1 MTDHAYVALIDEPQQ
16 LDQVEDFIAALVSEG
31 AGYAND
37 IGVLDAMNHFD
48 AGSLLVLFTADR
60 GLVDAC
66 FHLEFGFSGP
76 VRFEHLDAFETDGD
90 DEGVEIVGFRSLADE
105 AGDAAD
111 SPEKVFE
118 FVRGVK
124 GWTRG
129 KRRDAR
135 ANPAAY
141 DEAAAEWNE
150 RLAEMLP
157 VATLAGSKPAR
168 KKSAKP
174 ANRKVTQ
181 PAKKKVSRPAKKKP
195 AATKKPAAKKKPQ
208 AIRGKSPVKAK
219 TKARRAPARKAPI
232 RKSARKAAP
241 SKARRAVRRTR

>member
-1 MTDHAYVALIDEPQQ
+1 MTDHAYVALIDAPQQ
-16 LDQVEDFIAALVSEG
+16 FDQIEDFIAALVREG

-37 IGVLDAMNHFD
+37 IGVLDVRNHFD
-48 AGSLLVLFTADR
+48 RDSLLVLFTADR

-90 DEGVEIVGFRSLADE
+90 EEGVEIVGFHSLADE

-111 SPEKVFE
+111 SPEKVFAY
-118 FVRGVK
+118 VRGLK
-124 GWTRG
+124 GWARG

-141 DEAAAEWNE
+141 DEAATEWNE

-157 VATLAGSKPAR
+157 VATIAGSKPAAKSTSKPAR
-168 KKSAKP
+168 KKAAASKA
-174 ANRKVTQ
+174 
-181 PAKKKVSRPAKKKP
+181 SKKP
-195 AATKKPAAKKKPQ
+195 AVKKAT
-208 AIRGKSPVKAK
+208 RGKAPVKVKPKAKAKAKVKAK
-219 TKARRAPARKAPI
+219 AKTRRAPVRKAPARKAAP
-232 RKSARKAAP
+232 RKAKPKARKAA
-241 SKARRAVRRTR
+241 RRTR

>member
-1 MTDHAYVALIDEPQQ
+1 MTDHAYVALIDAPQQ
-16 LDQVEDFIAALVSEG
+16 FDQVEDFIAALVREG

-37 IGVLDAMNHFD
+37 IGVLDDRNHFD
-48 AGSLLVLFTADR
+48 RGSLLVLFTADR

-90 DEGVEIVGFRSLADE
+90 DAGVEIVGFRSLADE

-124 GWTRG
+124 GWARG

-135 ANPAAY
+135 ANPKAY

-157 VATLAGSKPAR
+157 VATIAGSKPAR
-168 KKSAKP
+168 KKATKPARKKVAKP
-174 ANRKVTQ
+174 AKKALTTPARKK
-181 PAKKKVSRPAKKKP
+181 AAAGKASKK
-195 AATKKPAAKKKPQ
+195 TAAKKK
-208 AIRGKSPVKAK
+208 ATRGKSPVKAK
-219 TKARRAPARKAPI
+219 AKSRTKARRAPARKAAPKKA
-232 RKSARKAAP
+232 KSKARKAA
-241 SKARRAVRRTR
+241 RRTR

>member
-1 MTDHAYVALIDEPQQ
+1 MTDHAYVALIDAPQQ
-16 LDQVEDFIAALVSEG
+16 FDQVEDFIAALVREG

-37 IGVLDAMNHFD
+37 IGVLDVKNHFD
-48 AGSLLVLFTADR
+48 RDSLLVLFTADR

-90 DEGVEIVGFRSLADE
+90 EEGVEIVGFHSLADE

-111 SPEKVFE
+111 SPEKVFAY
-118 FVRGVK
+118 VRGLK
-124 GWTRG
+124 GWARG

-141 DEAAAEWNE
+141 DEAATEWNE

-157 VATLAGSKPAR
+157 VATIAGSKPAAKSTSKPAR
-168 KKSAKP
+168 KKAAASKASK
-174 ANRKVTQ
+174 A
-181 PAKKKVSRPAKKKP
+181 SKKP
-195 AATKKPAAKKKPQ
+195 AVKKAA
-208 AIRGKSPVKAK
+208 RGKAPVKAK
-219 TKARRAPARKAPI
+219 PKAKAKAKAKAKTRRAPVRKAPARKAAP
-232 RKSARKAAP
+232 KKTKPKARK
-241 SKARRAVRRTR
+241 AVRRTR

>member
-1 MTDHAYVALIDEPQQ
+1 MTDHAYVALIDAPQQ
-16 LDQVEDFIAALVSEG
+16 FDQVEDFIAALVREG

-37 IGVLDAMNHFD
+37 IGVLDVKNHFD
-48 AGSLLVLFTADR
+48 RDSLLVLFTADR

-90 DEGVEIVGFRSLADE
+90 EEGVEIVGFHSLADE

-111 SPEKVFE
+111 SPEKVFAY
-118 FVRGVK
+118 VRGLK
-124 GWTRG
+124 GWARG

-141 DEAAAEWNE
+141 DEAATEWNE

-157 VATLAGSKPAR
+157 VATIAGSKPAAKSTSKPAR
-168 KKSAKP
+168 KKAAASKA
-174 ANRKVTQ
+174 
-181 PAKKKVSRPAKKKP
+181 SKKP
-195 AATKKPAAKKKPQ
+195 AVKKAA
-208 AIRGKSPVKAK
+208 RGKAPVKAK
-219 TKARRAPARKAPI
+219 PKAKPKAKAKAKAKAKTRRAPVRKAPARKAAP
-232 RKSARKAAP
+232 KKTKPKARK
-241 SKARRAVRRTR
+241 AVRRTR

>member
-1 MTDHAYVALIDEPQQ
+1 MTDHAYVALIDAPQQ
-16 LDQVEDFIAALVSEG
+16 FDQVEDFIAALVREG

-37 IGVLDAMNHFD
+37 IGVLDVKNHFD
-48 AGSLLVLFTADR
+48 RDSLLVLFTADR

-90 DEGVEIVGFRSLADE
+90 EEGVEIVGFHSLADE

-111 SPEKVFE
+111 SPEKVFAY
-118 FVRGVK
+118 VRGLK
-124 GWTRG
+124 GWARG

-141 DEAAAEWNE
+141 DEAATEWNE

-157 VATLAGSKPAR
+157 VATIAGSKPAAKSTSKPAR
-168 KKSAKP
+168 KKAAASKA
-174 ANRKVTQ
+174 
-181 PAKKKVSRPAKKKP
+181 SKKP
-195 AATKKPAAKKKPQ
+195 AVKKAA
-208 AIRGKSPVKAK
+208 RGKAPVKAK
-219 TKARRAPARKAPI
+219 PKAKAKAKAKAKTRRAPVRKAPARKAAP
-232 RKSARKAAP
+232 KKTKPKARK
-241 SKARRAVRRTR
+241 AVRRTR

>member
-1 MTDHAYVALIDEPQQ
+1 MTDHAYVALIDAPQQ
-16 LDQVEDFIAALVSEG
+16 FDQIEDFIAALVREG

-37 IGVLDAMNHFD
+37 IGVLDVRNHFD
-48 AGSLLVLFTADR
+48 RDSLLVLFTADR

-90 DEGVEIVGFRSLADE
+90 EEGVEIVGFHSLADE

-111 SPEKVFE
+111 SPEKVFAY
-118 FVRGVK
+118 VRGLK
-124 GWTRG
+124 GWARG

-141 DEAAAEWNE
+141 DEAATEWNE

-157 VATLAGSKPAR
+157 VATIAGSKPAAKSTSKPAR
-168 KKSAKP
+168 KKAAASKA
-174 ANRKVTQ
+174 
-181 PAKKKVSRPAKKKP
+181 SKKP
-195 AATKKPAAKKKPQ
+195 AVKKAT
-208 AIRGKSPVKAK
+208 RGKAPVKVKPKAKAKVKAK
-219 TKARRAPARKAPI
+219 AKTRRAPVRKAPARKAAP
-232 RKSARKAAP
+232 RKAKPKARKAA
-241 SKARRAVRRTR
+241 RRTR

>member
-1 MTDHAYVALIDEPQQ
+1 MTDHAYVALIDAPQQ
-16 LDQVEDFIAALVSEG
+16 FDQVEDFLAALVREG

-37 IGVLDAMNHFD
+37 IGVLDVKNHFD
-48 AGSLLVLFTADR
+48 RDSLLVLFTADR

-90 DEGVEIVGFRSLADE
+90 EEGVEIVGFHSLADE

-111 SPEKVFE
+111 SPEKVFAY
-118 FVRGVK
+118 VRGLK
-124 GWTRG
+124 GWARG

-141 DEAAAEWNE
+141 DEAATEWNE

-157 VATLAGSKPAR
+157 VATIAGRTPAAKSTSKPAR
-168 KKSAKP
+168 KKAAASKA
-174 ANRKVTQ
+174 
-181 PAKKKVSRPAKKKP
+181 SKKP
-195 AATKKPAAKKKPQ
+195 AVKKAA
-208 AIRGKSPVKAK
+208 RGKAPVKAK
-219 TKARRAPARKAPI
+219 PKAKAKAKAKAKVKAKAKTRRAPVRKAPARKAAP
-232 RKSARKAAP
+232 KKTKPKARKAV
-241 SKARRAVRRTR
+241 RRAR

>member
-1 MTDHAYVALIDEPQQ
+1 MTDHAYVALIDAPQQ
-16 LDQVEDFIAALVSEG
+16 FDQVEDFIAALVREG

-37 IGVLDAMNHFD
+37 IGVLDVKNHFD
-48 AGSLLVLFTADR
+48 RDSLLVLFTADR

-90 DEGVEIVGFRSLADE
+90 EEGVEIVGFHSLADE

-111 SPEKVFE
+111 SPEKVFAY
-118 FVRGVK
+118 VRGLK
-124 GWTRG
+124 GWARG

-141 DEAAAEWNE
+141 DEAATEWNE

-157 VATLAGSKPAR
+157 VATIAGSKPAAKSTSKPAR
-168 KKSAKP
+168 KKAAASKA
-174 ANRKVTQ
+174 
-181 PAKKKVSRPAKKKP
+181 SKKP
-195 AATKKPAAKKKPQ
+195 AVKKAA
-208 AIRGKSPVKAK
+208 RGKAPVKAK
-219 TKARRAPARKAPI
+219 PKAKPKAKAKVKAKAKAKTRRAPVRKAPARKAAP
-232 RKSARKAAP
+232 KKTKPKARK
-241 SKARRAVRRTR
+241 AVRRTR

>member
-1 MTDHAYVALIDEPQQ
+1 MGAIWELDFGRVVVLLVALAGLFEP
-16 LDQVEDFIAALVSEG
+16 LVR
-31 AGYAND
+31 
-37 IGVLDAMNHFD
+37 GVPVF
-48 AGSLLVLFTADR
+48 VR
-60 GLVDAC
+60 
-66 FHLEFGFSGP
+66 

-111 SPEKVFE
+111 SPGKVFE

-124 GWTRG
+124 GWARG

-141 DEAAAEWNE
+141 DEAAAEWND

-168 KKSAKP
+168 KK
-174 ANRKVTQ
+174 VTK
-181 PAKKKVSRPAKKKP
+181 PAKKKVIKPARKKAAAGKASKKP
-195 AATKKPAAKKKPQ
+195 AARKAK
-208 AIRGKSPVKAK
+208 RGKLPVKAEASAK
-219 TKARRAPARKAPI
+219 AKARRAPV
-232 RKSARKAAP
+232 RKAAP
-241 SKARRAVRRTR
+241 KAAKSKARKAVRRTR